1 MRGNHL
7 GSLSYQLGITVE
19 DLTQLGRRLDAVLL
33 HHVEQAENVAD
44 AGERDALLARQVLD
58 HLDLADFPL
67 RVTPSVGGR
76 ARRPQ
81 GPRPPP
87 PPPSPHTLTETPRR
101 H

>member
-44 AGERDALLARQVLD
+44 AGERDALLARQVLG
-58 HLDLADFPL
+58 HLGLADVAL

-76 ARRPQ
+76 AMRLHSTGGLVEHQ
-81 GPRPPP
+81 GPTVPPAN
-87 PPPSPHTLTETPRR
+87 SG
-101 H
+101 